1 MMIHP
6 EHDFSGTRQD
16 WELRVALAAT
26 DFSAVLIFN
35 RRRLRAE
42 FFSLDEVLAWRFR
55 EAPDKMPMV
64 YAIAPE
70 RAPGATR
77 RSVHLDAGLVGRLRA
92 ARRAA

>member
-1 MMIHP
+1 MIHP
-6 EHDFSGTRQD
+6 EHDFSGKRQD
-16 WELRVALAAT
+16 WELRVALAAR
-26 DFSAVLIFN
+26 DFSAVVIVD

-42 FFSLDEVLAWRFR
+42 FAGLDEALAWRFPA
-55 EAPDKMPMV
+55 APDKVPMV

-77 RSVHLDAGLVGRLRA
+77 RSVHLDAALIGRIRA